1 MKVELI
7 TDEMAI
13 GCSRSRIKNAL
24 SCSMFETTT
33 QVRVRYAETD
43 QMGVVYY
50 GNYATYFEIGRVEAL
65 REMGASY
72 RAMEEGGVMLPVLDL
87 KVKYIRPAK
96 YDDLLTIKVTVP
108 EMPNTR
114 ITFLYEITNEEGTL
128 LTVGETTL
136 VFVDMAKNRP
146 VPIPEPF
153 AGLFRRWFE

>member
-1 MKVELI
+1 
-7 TDEMAI
+7 
-13 GCSRSRIKNAL
+13 
-24 SCSMFETTT
+24 MFETTT

-72 RAMEEGGVMLPVLDL
+72 RAMEESGVMLPVLDL

-108 EMPNTR
+108 QMPNTR

-146 VPIPEPF
+146 TAIPEPF